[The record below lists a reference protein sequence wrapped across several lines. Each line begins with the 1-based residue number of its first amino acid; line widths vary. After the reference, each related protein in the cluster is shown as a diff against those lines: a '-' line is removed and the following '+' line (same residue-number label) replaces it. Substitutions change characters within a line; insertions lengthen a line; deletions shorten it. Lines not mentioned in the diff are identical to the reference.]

1 MAVQREADRYRVR
14 PDDLGNPCQSV
25 ALQFPMNELDDVLRL
40 IVAAGTGLL
49 IGIDRD
55 IHGKPVGMRTLSL
68 VSLGAAFVSISVIE
82 FQDLR
87 HHPDAISR
95 VIQGVVTGVLTGVGF
110 IGAGVILRDREAK
123 TVHGLTTAA
132 TVWIAAGLGIA
143 CALGAWLLV
152 GTAIAIT
159 LLVLFMLGWLERYLG
174 IR

>member
-1 MAVQREADRYRVR
+1 
-14 PDDLGNPCQSV
+14 
-25 ALQFPMNELDDVLRL
+25 MNEVDDVLRL
-40 IVAAGTGLL
+40 LAAAGTGLL

-68 VSLGAAFVSISVIE
+68 VSLGAALVSISVIE

-87 HHPDAISR
+87 QHPDAISR

-110 IGAGVILRDREAK
+110 IGAGVILRDREAM

-159 LLVLFMLGWLERYLG
+159 LLVLFVLGWFERYLG
-174 IR
+174 IK

>member
-1 MAVQREADRYRVR
+1 
-14 PDDLGNPCQSV
+14 
-25 ALQFPMNELDDVLRL
+25 MNEVDDVLRL
-40 IVAAGTGLL
+40 LAAAGTGLL

-55 IHGKPVGMRTLSL
+55 VSGKPVGMRTLSL
-68 VSLGAAFVSISVIE
+68 VSLASALVSISVIE

-95 VIQGVVTGVLTGVGF
+95 VIQGVIAGVLTGVGF

-159 LLVLFMLGWLERYLG
+159 LLVLFVLGWLERILG
-174 IR
+174 IK